1 MNFVKIELI
10 GFKSFADRQEIQ
22 FNEGVTAIVGPNGC
36 GKSNIADA
44 IRWVLGEQSAKSL
57 RGSSM
62 QDVIF
67 NGTQNRKSLSYCEV
81 SLYFD
86 NTNKIFPSLEY
97 TEVCMTRKLFRSGES
112 EYYIN
117 KQPCRMKDI
126 VGYLHECGVSKSGY
140 TIIGQGKIAEIM
152 NAKPEDRR
160 AIFEEA
166 VGIASTKAKKLD
178 NERKLERTRENI
190 IRIIDITSELEKD
203 LGPME
208 AKAEKTR
215 EYLQLASEFK
225 YHEINNYLYKSD
237 NSHTEKQKI
246 NNRITGLEEEQ
257 SLKSTDLEKAQKD
270 YNDHQ
275 KEGVELDKKIAELN
289 EEILNLSVGL
299 EKQSGFT
306 SLFNQEINFLQDDNT
321 RLKNEIRDRNE
332 KIQLIDKTIA
342 AKKQSINDSLAD
354 LDKINGRLDVV
365 GKELDSLLQSLSQGE
380 SAQQDAQN
388 KVLKSVESLAD
399 IKMNIGALTGEQSV
413 ITSQQQEVIERMNSL
428 TAKRESLL
436 KERTLCE
443 LSIER
448 LLKEIASLKASIEDE
463 ESAIRSTNEYIS
475 QINNKI
481 YVLNADI
488 SSLSARKNV
497 YSGLKESFSGY
508 PDSVK
513 NLMLAAKNNPAIGAK
528 VKGLVASVI
537 KTDSKYETAV
547 ETLLGGA
554 ASNVITDTP
563 DDAQHLIEF
572 LKRNSGGRVTFLP
585 ISSMKVRRISDDL
598 LKAAK
603 ERGAIGLATSVVKYD
618 PYFENIIQHL
628 LGNTLI
634 CDNIENAVAIAKRYH
649 FAFKIVTLDGD
660 LVNPS
665 GSMTGGSKRS
675 NSSNLLATDRML
687 EQIEKDLTAKTAEL
701 KSLNENKERSFAQV
715 NEMVA
720 DLEKKEA
727 SLNECKQELAILK
740 EKNSAL
746 ETKLADVEGE
756 IKLNEGAFKQ
766 ISDRLAEIKRQYSNI
781 EEDNEKLTVERESA
795 SSDAIRHQSEYDN
808 LRRKREEL
816 IDENLMLQRTLA
828 ALNADI
834 SSSREEI
841 SRLETEKNEA
851 LESIET
857 NKHSIEDNLEAIDK
871 KRREI
876 EKIALSSEE
885 QSGLNVKREELDKI
899 KTRKFQLGELVQQD
913 DLRRQMLISELNRIA
928 QRLMDEKIALT
939 KIDSDLEYMQK
950 HIEEEYGLTYETCV
964 AMKDPDYN
972 MALSTQE
979 IHRIKR
985 KIATLGAINPTAIDE
1000 FNALKERYEDF
1011 NRQRNDLEAAEADLK
1026 SVIKSITE
1034 EMLEIFNT
1042 GFETIRVN
1050 FKRIFKELFGGG
1062 SADLIIEDVAEG
1074 QDPLDAGIEIVAEPP
1089 GKKLTKI
1096 SLLSGGE
1103 QALTATAILFAILR
1117 LRPMPFCVL
1126 DEIEAPLDDANV
1138 ERVANYL
1145 KHFAEETQFVV
1156 ITHKKVTMENA
1167 DTLFGVTMEEKGV
1180 SKIVSVKLS
1189 DINGDMAD

>member
-10 GFKSFADRQEIQ
+10 GFKSFADKQEIQ

-36 GKSNIADA
+36 GKSNISDA

-112 EYYIN
+112 EYYLN
-117 KQPCRMKDI
+117 KQPCRMRDI
-126 VGYLHECGVSKSGY
+126 VGLLHECGVSKSGY

-190 IRIIDITSELEKD
+190 IRIIDISSELEKD
-203 LGPME
+203 LLPME

-225 YHEINNYLYKSD
+225 YHEINNYLYRSD
-237 NSHTEKQKI
+237 NSHTEKEKI
-246 NNRITGLEEEQ
+246 SNRINGLEEEHAI
-257 SLKSTDLEKAQKD
+257 KTKDLEKAQQD

-275 KEGVELDKKIAELN
+275 RESVEADKKIGELS

-306 SLFNQEINFLQDDNT
+306 SLFNQEINYLQDDNT
-321 RLKNEIRDRNE
+321 RLKNDIRDRKE
-332 KIQLIDKTIA
+332 KVSLIDKAIT
-342 AKKQSINDSLAD
+342 AKNQSIEDSIAD
-354 LDKINGRLDVV
+354 LDKINARLAIVS
-365 GKELDSLLQSLSQGE
+365 KELDSVLKQLSEGE
-380 SAQQDAQN
+380 SATQSAQS
-388 KVLKSVESLAD
+388 KVLQSVESLAD
-399 IKMNIGALTGEQSV
+399 IKMNIGALAGEKNV
-413 ITSQQQEVIERMNSL
+413 ITSQQQEVIEKMTAL
-428 TAKRESLL
+428 TEKREQLL
-436 KERTLCE
+436 NDKNLCE
-443 LSIER
+443 LSIEKTLR
-448 LLKEIASLKASIEDE
+448 EISSLRESIEDE
-463 ESAIRSTNEYIS
+463 EQAIRSTNEYIS

-481 YVLNADI
+481 YTLNADV
-488 SSLSARKNV
+488 SSLTARKNV
-497 YSGLKESFSGY
+497 YYGLKESFSGY

-513 NLMLAAKNNPAIGAK
+513 NLMLAAKNNPQLGSK

-537 KTDSKYETAV
+537 KTESKFETAV
-547 ETLLGGA
+547 ETLLGGS
-554 ASNVITDTP
+554 ASNVITATP
-563 DDAQHLIEF
+563 EDAQFLIEH
-572 LKRNSGGRVTFLP
+572 LKRNGGGRVTFLP
-585 ISSMKVRRISDDL
+585 VSSMRIRHDGDDL
-598 LKAAK
+598 LRASK
-603 ERGAIGLATSVVKYD
+603 EKGAVGMAVSVVKYD
-618 PYFENIIQHL
+618 PYFDSVVRHL

-634 CDNIENAVAIAKRYH
+634 CDTIENAVVIAKKYR
-649 FAFKIVTLDGD
+649 FSFRIVTLDGD
-660 LVNPS
+660 LVNTS

-675 NSSNLLATDRML
+675 NTSNLLATDRML
-687 EQIEKDLTAKTAEL
+687 EQIEKDLKDKTAEL
-701 KSLNENKERSFAQV
+701 NSLNANKDNSVAQV
-715 NEMVA
+715 NEMIS
-720 DLEKKEA
+720 DLEHKETELGELKQ
-727 SLNECKQELAILK
+727 SLATLK
-740 EKNSAL
+740 EKNISL
-746 ETKLADVEGE
+746 EKQLSEVELE
-756 IKLNEGAFKQ
+756 ISQNENSFKQ
-766 ISDRLAEIKRQYSNI
+766 ITARLEEIKRQYTNI
-781 EEDNEKLTVERESA
+781 EEDNEKLNEAKATA
-795 SSDAIRHQSEYDN
+795 SSDAIRHQSQYDN
-808 LRRKREEL
+808 LKKKREDL

-834 SSSREEI
+834 ANAREEI
-841 SRLETEKNEA
+841 VRLQSDRADA
-851 LESIET
+851 LEIIE
-857 NKHSIEDNLEAIDK
+857 NNEKLIEENLINIDK

-885 QSGLNVKREELDKI
+885 QSGLNLKRDELDKI
-899 KTRKFQLGELVQQD
+899 KTRKYQLGELIQQD
-913 DLRRQMLISELNRIA
+913 DLRRQMLMSELNRIS
-928 QRLMDEKIALT
+928 QRLMDERIALA
-939 KIDSDLEYMQK
+939 KIDTDLEYMQK
-950 HIEEEYGLTYETCV
+950 HIQEEYGLTYETCIS
-964 AMKDPDYN
+964 MKDPEYN

-979 IHRIKR
+979 MHRIKR

-1000 FNALKERYEDF
+1000 FNALKERYEEY

-1034 EMLEIFNT
+1034 EMLEIFND

-1062 SADLIIEDVAEG
+1062 SADLIIEPVQEG

-1138 ERVANYL
+1138 ERVATYL

-1189 DINGDMAD
+1189 DINSDMAD

>member
-1 MNFVKIELI
+1 M
-10 GFKSFADRQEIQ
+10 
-22 FNEGVTAIVGPNGC
+22 
-36 GKSNIADA
+36 
-44 IRWVLGEQSAKSL
+44 
-57 RGSSM
+57 
-62 QDVIF
+62 
-67 NGTQNRKSLSYCEV
+67 
-81 SLYFD
+81 
-86 NTNKIFPSLEY
+86 
-97 TEVCMTRKLFRSGES
+97 
-112 EYYIN
+112 
-117 KQPCRMKDI
+117 
-126 VGYLHECGVSKSGY
+126 
-140 TIIGQGKIAEIM
+140 
-152 NAKPEDRR
+152 
-160 AIFEEA
+160 
-166 VGIASTKAKKLD
+166 
-178 NERKLERTRENI
+178 
-190 IRIIDITSELEKD
+190 
-203 LGPME
+203 
-208 AKAEKTR
+208 
-215 EYLQLASEFK
+215 
-225 YHEINNYLYKSD
+225 
-237 NSHTEKQKI
+237 
-246 NNRITGLEEEQ
+246 
-257 SLKSTDLEKAQKD
+257 
-270 YNDHQ
+270 
-275 KEGVELDKKIAELN
+275 
-289 EEILNLSVGL
+289 
-299 EKQSGFT
+299 
-306 SLFNQEINFLQDDNT
+306 
-321 RLKNEIRDRNE
+321 
-332 KIQLIDKTIA
+332 
-342 AKKQSINDSLAD
+342 
-354 LDKINGRLDVV
+354 
-365 GKELDSLLQSLSQGE
+365 
-380 SAQQDAQN
+380 
-388 KVLKSVESLAD
+388 
-399 IKMNIGALTGEQSV
+399 
-413 ITSQQQEVIERMNSL
+413 
-428 TAKRESLL
+428 
-436 KERTLCE
+436 
-443 LSIER
+443 
-448 LLKEIASLKASIEDE
+448 
-463 ESAIRSTNEYIS
+463 
-475 QINNKI
+475 
-481 YVLNADI
+481 

-497 YSGLKESFSGY
+497 YTGLKESFSGY

-513 NLMLAAKNNPAIGAK
+513 NLMLAAKNNPAIGSK

-585 ISSMKVRRISDDL
+585 ISSMKVRKVNDDL
-598 LKAAK
+598 LKATK
-603 ERGAIGLATSVVKYD
+603 ERGALGLATAVVKYD
-618 PYFENIIQHL
+618 SYFENIIQHL

-701 KSLNENKERSFAQV
+701 KSLNENKEKSFAQV
-715 NEMVA
+715 NEMIA
-720 DLEKKEA
+720 DLEKKET
-727 SLNECKQELAILK
+727 SLNECRQELAILK
-740 EKNSAL
+740 EKNSSL
-746 ETKLADVEGE
+746 EKTLADVEAE

-781 EEDNEKLTVERESA
+781 EEDNEKLTEARASA

-808 LRRKREEL
+808 LRKKREEL

-841 SRLETEKNEA
+841 TRLQSDRNDA
-851 LESIET
+851 LENIEV
-857 NKHSIEDNLEAIDK
+857 NKRLIEENLEAIDK

-885 QSGLNVKREELDKI
+885 QSGLNVKREELDNN
-899 KTRKFQLGELVQQD
+899 KTRKFQLGELLQQD

-1000 FNALKERYEDF
+1000 FNALKERYEDY

-1062 SADLIIEDVAEG
+1062 SADLIIEDVVEG

>member
-1 MNFVKIELI
+1 
-10 GFKSFADRQEIQ
+10 
-22 FNEGVTAIVGPNGC
+22 
-36 GKSNIADA
+36 
-44 IRWVLGEQSAKSL
+44 
-57 RGSSM
+57 
-62 QDVIF
+62 
-67 NGTQNRKSLSYCEV
+67 
-81 SLYFD
+81 
-86 NTNKIFPSLEY
+86 
-97 TEVCMTRKLFRSGES
+97 
-112 EYYIN
+112 
-117 KQPCRMKDI
+117 
-126 VGYLHECGVSKSGY
+126 
-140 TIIGQGKIAEIM
+140 
-152 NAKPEDRR
+152 
-160 AIFEEA
+160 
-166 VGIASTKAKKLD
+166 
-178 NERKLERTRENI
+178 
-190 IRIIDITSELEKD
+190 
-203 LGPME
+203 
-208 AKAEKTR
+208 
-215 EYLQLASEFK
+215 
-225 YHEINNYLYKSD
+225 
-237 NSHTEKQKI
+237 
-246 NNRITGLEEEQ
+246 
-257 SLKSTDLEKAQKD
+257 
-270 YNDHQ
+270 
-275 KEGVELDKKIAELN
+275 
-289 EEILNLSVGL
+289 
-299 EKQSGFT
+299 
-306 SLFNQEINFLQDDNT
+306 
-321 RLKNEIRDRNE
+321 
-332 KIQLIDKTIA
+332 
-342 AKKQSINDSLAD
+342 
-354 LDKINGRLDVV
+354 
-365 GKELDSLLQSLSQGE
+365 
-380 SAQQDAQN
+380 
-388 KVLKSVESLAD
+388 
-399 IKMNIGALTGEQSV
+399 
-413 ITSQQQEVIERMNSL
+413 
-428 TAKRESLL
+428 
-436 KERTLCE
+436 
-443 LSIER
+443 
-448 LLKEIASLKASIEDE
+448 
-463 ESAIRSTNEYIS
+463 
-475 QINNKI
+475 
-481 YVLNADI
+481 
-488 SSLSARKNV
+488 
-497 YSGLKESFSGY
+497 
-508 PDSVK
+508 
-513 NLMLAAKNNPAIGAK
+513 
-528 VKGLVASVI
+528 
-537 KTDSKYETAV
+537 
-547 ETLLGGA
+547 
-554 ASNVITDTP
+554 
-563 DDAQHLIEF
+563 
-572 LKRNSGGRVTFLP
+572 
-585 ISSMKVRRISDDL
+585 MKVRRSNEDL
-598 LKAAK
+598 LKAVK
-603 ERGAIGLATSVVKYD
+603 ERGALGLATSVVKYD
-618 PYFENIIQHL
+618 SYFENIIQHL

-634 CDNIENAVAIAKRYH
+634 CDTIENAVAIAKRYH
-649 FAFKIVTLDGD
+649 FSFKIVTLDGD

-715 NEMVA
+715 NEMIS
-720 DLEKKEA
+720 DLEKKEN
-727 SLNECKQELAILK
+727 SLNDCKQELAILK
-740 EKNSAL
+740 EKNSTL
-746 ETKLADVEGE
+746 EKSLADVEAE
-756 IKLNEGAFKQ
+756 IKLNEGSFKQ
-766 ISDRLAEIKRQYSNI
+766 ISERLEEIKRQYSNI
-781 EEDNEKLTVERESA
+781 EEDNEKLTEARASA

-808 LRRKREEL
+808 LRRRREEL

-841 SRLETEKNEA
+841 ARLQADRKDA
-851 LESIET
+851 LENIEV
-857 NKHSIEDNLEAIDK
+857 NKRLIEENIEAIDK

-939 KIDSDLEYMQK
+939 KIDTDLEYMQK

-964 AMKDPDYN
+964 TMKDPDYN

-1000 FNALKERYEDF
+1000 FNALKERYEDY

-1034 EMLEIFNT
+1034 EMLEIFNN

-1062 SADLIIEDVAEG
+1062 SADLIIEDIVEG

>member
-10 GFKSFADRQEIQ
+10 GFKSFADKQEIQ

-44 IRWVLGEQSAKSL
+44 IRWVLGEQSAKTL

-86 NTNKIFPSLEY
+86 NTQKIFPHLEY
-97 TEVCMTRKLFRSGES
+97 SEVCMTRKLFRSGES

-117 KQPCRMKDI
+117 KQPCRMRDI
-126 VGYLHECGVSKSGY
+126 IFHLHECGVSKNGY
-140 TIIGQGKIAEIM
+140 SIIGQGKIAEIM
-152 NAKPEDRR
+152 NAKPEARR

-166 VGIASTKAKKLD
+166 VGIASTKEKKID
-178 NERKLERTRENI
+178 NERKLEKTRENI
-190 IRIIDITSELEKD
+190 IRIIDISSELEKD
-203 LGPME
+203 LIPME

-237 NSHTEKQKI
+237 NSHTEKA
-246 NNRITGLEEEQ
+246 RIDTRIQGLEEEQ
-257 SLKSTDLEKAQKD
+257 DVKTKDLEKAQQD
-270 YNDHQ
+270 FSNHQ
-275 KEGVELDKKIAELN
+275 KESIEADRLISELS

-306 SLFNQEINFLQDDNT
+306 SLFNQEIHYLQDDNT
-321 RLKNEIRDRNE
+321 RLQNDISERKE
-332 KIQLIDKTIA
+332 KIEFIDKAIN
-342 AKKQSINDSLAD
+342 AKTQSITDANSD
-354 LDKINGRLDVV
+354 LDKINKRISEVTRDLTTIM
-365 GKELDSLLQSLSQGE
+365 GKLSEGE
-380 SAQQDAQN
+380 SATQDAQN
-388 KVLKSVESLAD
+388 KVLQSVESLAD
-399 IKMNIGALTGEQSV
+399 IKMNIGTLSGEKNV
-413 ITSQQQEVIERMNSL
+413 ISSQQSEVLEKMAVLTEKRNSIL
-428 TAKRESLL
+428 AE
-436 KERTLCE
+436 KEICE
-443 LSIER
+443 ASIER
-448 LLKEIASLKASIEDE
+448 TVKEIASLKESIEDE

-497 YSGLKESFSGY
+497 YAGLKESFSGY

-513 NLMLAAKNNPAIGAK
+513 NLMIAAKNNPAIGAK
-528 VKGLVASVI
+528 VKGLVASII
-537 KTDSKYETAV
+537 KTESKFETAV

-554 ASNVITDTP
+554 MSNIVTANP
-563 DDAQHLIEF
+563 DDAQYLIEY
-572 LKRNSGGRVTFLP
+572 LKRNGGGRVTFLP
-585 ISSMKVRRISDDL
+585 VSSMKVRHDNDDL
-598 LKAAK
+598 SKAVNEK
-603 ERGAIGLATSVVKYD
+603 GALGLATSVVKYD
-618 PYFENIIQHL
+618 SYFDSVVRHL

-634 CDNIENAVAIAKRYH
+634 CDTVENAVAIAKRYR
-649 FAFKIVTLDGD
+649 FSFRIVTLDGD
-660 LVNPS
+660 LMNTS

-675 NSSNLLATDRML
+675 NTSNLLATDRML
-687 EQIEKDLTAKTAEL
+687 EQIEKDLKEKTAEL
-701 KSLNENKERSFAQV
+701 KTLNEHKQSSTEQV
-715 NEMVA
+715 NEMIA
-720 DLEKKEA
+720 DLEKKEGELSENKQNIA
-727 SLNECKQELAILK
+727 SLK
-740 EKNSAL
+740 EKLISVEKSAA
-746 ETKLADVEGE
+746 EVEND
-756 IKLNEGAFKQ
+756 IRQNDIAVKQ
-766 ISDRLAEIKRQYSNI
+766 ITARLEEIKRQYSDI
-781 EEDNEKLTVERESA
+781 EENNEKLSEVRASA
-795 SSDAIRHQSEYDN
+795 SSDAIRHQSAYES
-808 LRRKREEL
+808 LKKEREEL
-816 IDENLMLQRTLA
+816 IEENLMLQKTLS
-828 ALNADI
+828 ALNTEIAN
-834 SSSREEI
+834 SKEEI
-841 SRLETEKNEA
+841 IRLQNDKQDAQEIIAKDTQT
-851 LESIET
+851 IE
-857 NKHSIEDNLEAIDK
+857 ENLISIDK

-876 EKIALSSEE
+876 EKIALSTEE
-885 QSGLNVKREELDKI
+885 QSGLNLKRDELDKV
-899 KTRKFQLGELVQQD
+899 KTRKHELGELIQQD
-913 DLRRQMLISELNRIA
+913 DLRRQMLISELNRVA
-928 QRLMDEKIALT
+928 QKLMDEKIALT
-939 KIDSDLEYMQK
+939 KIDTDLEYMQK
-950 HIEEEYGLTYETCV
+950 HIEEEYGLTYETCLSQ
-964 AMKDPDYN
+964 KDPDYN
-972 MALSTQE
+972 MALSNQE
-979 IHRIKR
+979 MHRIKR
-985 KIATLGAINPTAIDE
+985 KIATLGAINPNAVEE

-1011 NRQRNDLEAAEADLK
+1011 NRQRSDLEAAEADLK
-1026 SVIKSITE
+1026 AVIKSITE
-1034 EMLEIFNT
+1034 EMVEIFNE

-1062 SADLIIEDVAEG
+1062 SADLVVEDVVEG

-1138 ERVANYL
+1138 ERVATYL

-1189 DINGDMAD
+1189 DINGEMAD

>member
-10 GFKSFADRQEIQ
+10 GFKSFADKQEIQ

-36 GKSNIADA
+36 GKSNISDA

-97 TEVCMTRKLFRSGES
+97 NDVCMTRKLFRSGES
-112 EYYIN
+112 EYYLN

-126 VGYLHECGVSKSGY
+126 VNLLHECGVSKSGY

-166 VGIASTKAKKLD
+166 VGIASTKAKKID

-190 IRIIDITSELEKD
+190 IRIIDISSELEKD
-203 LGPME
+203 LPSKE

-225 YHEINNYLYKSD
+225 YHEINNFLFKSD
-237 NSHTEKQKI
+237 NSHAEKEKI
-246 NNRITGLEEEQ
+246 DLRIRGLEEEQ
-257 SLKSTDLEKAQKD
+257 TVKNADLEKAQQD
-270 YNDHQ
+270 FSNHQ
-275 KEGVELDKKIAELN
+275 KESVEADAKIGVLS

-306 SLFNQEINFLQDDNT
+306 SLFNQEINYLQDDNT
-321 RLKNEIRDRNE
+321 RLKNDISDKTE
-332 KIQLIDKTIA
+332 KIQLNNKAIN
-342 AKKQSINDSLAD
+342 AKEQSIKDAESDIDNVNA
-354 LDKINGRLDVV
+354 RLLELS
-365 GKELDSLLQSLSQGE
+365 KELNSVNSRLSEGE
-380 SAQQDAQN
+380 SATQDAQN

-399 IKMNIGALTGEQSV
+399 IKMNIGALSGEQSV
-413 ITSQQQEVIERMNSL
+413 ISSQQQEVIEKMTSL
-428 TAKRESLL
+428 SEKRNNLINEKS
-436 KERTLCE
+436 LCE

-448 LLKEIASLKASIEDE
+448 TLKEIASLKADIEDE
-463 ESAIRSTNEYIS
+463 ENAIRSTNEYIS
-475 QINNKI
+475 QLNNKI
-481 YVLNADI
+481 YTLNADI
-488 SSLSARKNV
+488 SSLTARKNV
-497 YSGLKESFSGY
+497 YTGLKESFSGY
-508 PDSVK
+508 PDSVR
-513 NLMLAAKNNPAIGAK
+513 NLMLAAKNNPTLGVK
-528 VKGLVASVI
+528 VKGLVASAI
-537 KTDSKYETAV
+537 KTESKFETAI

-554 ASNVITDTP
+554 ASNVITATP
-563 DDAQHLIEF
+563 EDAQYLIEY
-572 LKRNSGGRVTFLP
+572 LNKTAGGRVTFLP
-585 ISSMKVRRISDDL
+585 ISSMRMRNNCQDL
-598 LKAAK
+598 LRASK
-603 ERGAIGLATSVVKYD
+603 ETCSLGIATSVVKYD
-618 PYFENIIQHL
+618 PMFESVVSYL

-634 CDNIENAVAIAKRYH
+634 CDTIQNAVIIAKRYSH
-649 FAFKIVTLDGD
+649 AFRIVTLNGD
-660 LVNPS
+660 IINTS

-675 NSSNLLATDRML
+675 NNANLLSTDRML
-687 EQIEKDLTAKTAEL
+687 EQIEKDLKDKTAEINA
-701 KSLNENKERSFAQV
+701 LNDNKEKSTTQV
-715 NEMVA
+715 NELIEA
-720 DLEKKEA
+720 LERKE
-727 SLNECKQELAILK
+727 KELVESRQNIAILR
-740 EKNSAL
+740 EKNVSTEKAL
-746 ETKLADVEGE
+746 TDVNAE
-756 IKLNEGAFKQ
+756 IKANEGSFKQ
-766 ISDRLAEIKRQYSNI
+766 ITERLEEIKRQYSDI
-781 EEDNEKLTVERESA
+781 EENNEKLAEARANA
-795 SSDAIRHQSEYDN
+795 SSDALRHQSQYEQ
-808 LRRKREEL
+808 LRKAREDL
-816 IDENLMLQRTLA
+816 LDENYTLQTTLA
-828 ALNADI
+828 ALNSSI
-834 SSSREEI
+834 SSSKEEI
-841 SRLETEKNEA
+841 SRLTKDRDDAIIIINKNKQ
-851 LESIET
+851 LIEE
-857 NKHSIEDNLEAIDK
+857 NNENIDK

-876 EKIALSSEE
+876 EKIALSTEE
-885 QSGLNVKREELDKI
+885 QTGLNLKRAELDKI
-899 KTRKFQLGELVQQD
+899 KTRKHQLGELIQQD
-913 DLRRQMLISELNRIA
+913 DLRRQMLISELNSVAQKLMEERIA
-928 QRLMDEKIALT
+928 ITR
-939 KIDSDLEYMQK
+939 IDSDLEYMQK
-950 HIEEEYGLTYETCV
+950 HIEEEYGLTYENCV
-964 AMKDPDYN
+964 QQRDPDYN
-972 MALSTQE
+972 MALSNQE
-979 IHRIKR
+979 MHRIKR
-985 KIATLGAINPTAIDE
+985 RISTLGAIDPMAVEE
-1000 FNALKERYEDF
+1000 FNNLKERYEDY

-1034 EMLEIFNT
+1034 EMLEIFND

-1062 SADLIIEDVAEG
+1062 SADLVIEPVEEG

-1138 ERVANYL
+1138 ERVATYL

-1189 DINGDMAD
+1189 DVNGDMAD

>member
-10 GFKSFADRQEIQ
+10 GFKSFADKQEIQ

-36 GKSNIADA
+36 GKSNISDA

-112 EYYIN
+112 EYYLN

-126 VGYLHECGVSKSGY
+126 VSLLHECGVSKNGY

-166 VGIASTKAKKLD
+166 VGIASTKAQKLD
-178 NERKLERTRENI
+178 NERKLQKTRENI
-190 IRIIDITSELEKD
+190 IRVIDISSEIEKD
-203 LGPME
+203 LLPME

-237 NSHTEKQKI
+237 NSHSEKEKI
-246 NNRITGLEEEQ
+246 NLRIQGYEEEQ
-257 SLKSTDLEKAQKD
+257 AVKTGDLERAQKD
-270 YNDHQ
+270 YNAHQ
-275 KEGVELDKKIAELN
+275 RESIEADQKISELS

-306 SLFNQEINFLQDDNT
+306 SLFNQEINHLQDDNT
-321 RLKNEIRDRNE
+321 RLKNELRDKQE
-332 KIQLIDKTIA
+332 KIELIDKAIE
-342 AKKQSINDSLAD
+342 AKKESIEDSLAD
-354 LDKINGRLDVV
+354 LDKINERIKVV
-365 GKELDSLLQSLSQGE
+365 SGELSAVLTQLSAGE
-380 SAQQDAQN
+380 SATQEAQG
-388 KVLKSVESLAD
+388 KVLQSVESLAN
-399 IKMNIGALTGEQSV
+399 INMNIGALTGEQTV
-413 ITSQQQEVIERMNSL
+413 ISSQQREVVEKMETLAKKKAQLLQEKNV
-428 TAKRESLL
+428 
-436 KERTLCE
+436 CE
-443 LSIER
+443 FSIEKT
-448 LLKEIASLKASIEDE
+448 LKEIANLKAGIEDE

-481 YVLNADI
+481 YSLNADI
-488 SSLSARKNV
+488 SSLTARKNV

-508 PDSVK
+508 PDSVR
-513 NLMLAAKNNPAIGAK
+513 NLMLAAKNNPQLNSK
-528 VKGLVASVI
+528 VKGLVASII
-537 KTDSKYETAV
+537 KTESKYETAV

-554 ASNVITDTP
+554 ASNVVTANP
-563 DDAQHLIEF
+563 DDAQYLIQY
-572 LKRNSGGRVTFLP
+572 LKQNGGGRVTFLP
-585 ISSMKVRRISDDL
+585 VSSVKVRRDNDDVIS
-598 LKAAK
+598 ASK
-603 ERGAIGLATSVVKYD
+603 ERGALGLATSVVKYD
-618 PYFENIIQHL
+618 PYFDNVVRYL

-634 CDNIENAVAIAKRYH
+634 CDNIENAVVIAKKYR
-649 FAFKIVTLDGD
+649 FSFRIVTLDGD
-660 LVNPS
+660 LLNSS

-675 NSSNLLATDRML
+675 NSANLLATDRML
-687 EQIEKDLTAKTAEL
+687 EQIEKDLREKTVEL
-701 KSLNENKERSFAQV
+701 NNLNENKENSLSQV
-715 NEMVA
+715 NEMIA
-720 DLEKKEA
+720 DLECKESELVEHKQTLA
-727 SLNECKQELAILK
+727 SLK
-740 EKNSAL
+740 EKNLSL
-746 ETKLADVEGE
+746 EKSIAEVDAE
-756 IKLNEGAFKQ
+756 ISKNEGAFKQ
-766 ISDRLAEIKRQYSNI
+766 ITDRLEEIKRKYSDI
-781 EEDNEKLTVERESA
+781 EEDNEKLNKAKETA
-795 SSDAIRHQSEYDN
+795 SSDAVRHQSQYDE
-808 LRRKREEL
+808 LKRKREEL
-816 IDENLMLQRTLA
+816 IEENLMLQKTLA

-834 SSSREEI
+834 ANAKDDIKRLDADRED
-841 SRLETEKNEA
+841 A
-851 LESIET
+851 LAIIANNKKTIEE
-857 NKHSIEDNLEAIDK
+857 NMANIDK
-871 KRREI
+871 NRREI
-876 EKIALSSEE
+876 EKIALSTEE
-885 QSGLNVKREELDKI
+885 QSGLNIKREELDKI
-899 KTRKFQLGELVQQD
+899 KTRKHQLGELIQQD
-913 DLRRQMLISELNRIA
+913 DLRRQMLISELNRIS
-928 QRLMDEKIALT
+928 QRLTDEKVALT
-939 KIDSDLEYMQK
+939 KIDSDLEHAQN
-950 HIEEEYGLTYETCV
+950 HIQEEYGLTYESCLL
-964 AMKDPDYN
+964 MKDPDYN

-979 IHRIKR
+979 MHRIKR
-985 KIATLGAINPTAIDE
+985 RITTLGAINPTAIDE
-1000 FNALKERYEDF
+1000 FNALKERYEEY
-1011 NRQRNDLEAAEADLK
+1011 NRQRNDLEAAEADLRL
-1026 SVIKSITE
+1026 VIKTITE
-1034 EMLEIFNT
+1034 DMLEKFNV
-1042 GFETIRVN
+1042 GFESIRVN

-1062 SADLIIEDVAEG
+1062 SADLVIEPLQEG

-1138 ERVANYL
+1138 ERVATYL

-1189 DINGDMAD
+1189 DINSDMAD

>member
-36 GKSNIADA
+36 GKSNISDA

-117 KQPCRMKDI
+117 KQPCRMRDI

-190 IRIIDITSELEKD
+190 IRIIDISSELEKD

-225 YHEINNYLYKSD
+225 YHEINNFLYKSD
-237 NSHTEKQKI
+237 NSHTEKEKI
-246 NNRITGLEEEQ
+246 SNRINGLLEEQ
-257 SLKSTDLEKAQKD
+257 SIKSKDLEKAQQD
-270 YNDHQ
+270 FNDHQ
-275 KEGVELDKKIAELN
+275 KEGIELDKNIADLN

-321 RLKNEIRDRNE
+321 RLKNEIHDRNE
-332 KIQLIDKTIA
+332 KIELIDKAIA
-342 AKKQSINDSLAD
+342 AKKQSIADSLAD
-354 LDKINGRLDVV
+354 LDKINQRIDVV

-399 IKMNIGALTGEQSV
+399 IKMNIGALAGEQSV
-413 ITSQQQEVIERMNSL
+413 ISSQQQEVLERMAVL
-428 TAKRESLL
+428 TEKRDALI
-436 KERTLCE
+436 KEKTLCE

-448 LLKEIASLKASIEDE
+448 LLKEIANLKASIEDE
-463 ESAIRSTNEYIS
+463 EGAIRSTNEYIS

-513 NLMLAAKNNPAIGAK
+513 NLMLAAKNNATIGAK

-563 DDAQHLIEF
+563 DDAQYLIEF
-572 LKRNSGGRVTFLP
+572 LKRNGGGRVTFLP
-585 ISSMKVRRISDDL
+585 ISSMKVRRNNDDL
-598 LKAAK
+598 LSAVK
-603 ERGAIGLATSVVKYD
+603 ERGALGLATSVVKYD
-618 PYFENIIQHL
+618 SYFENIIQHL

-634 CDNIENAVAIAKRYH
+634 CDTIENAVAIAKRYR
-649 FAFKIVTLDGD
+649 FSFKIVTLDGD

-687 EQIEKDLTAKTAEL
+687 EQIEKDLSAKTAEL
-701 KSLNENKERSFAQV
+701 KSLNENKERSLAQV
-715 NEMVA
+715 NDMIA
-720 DLEKKEA
+720 DLEKKET
-727 SLNECKQELAILK
+727 SLNDSKQELAILK

-746 ETKLADVEGE
+746 EKTLAEVEAE
-756 IKLNEGAFKQ
+756 IKLNEGSVKQ
-766 ISDRLAEIKRQYSNI
+766 ISERLEEIKRQYSNI
-781 EEDNEKLTVERESA
+781 EEDNEKLTEARASA

-808 LRRKREEL
+808 LRRRREEL

-841 SRLETEKNEA
+841 ARLEADKKDA
-851 LESIET
+851 IENIEQ
-857 NKHSIEDNLEAIDK
+857 NKRLIEENLETIDK

-885 QSGLNVKREELDKI
+885 QSGLNVKREELDRI
-899 KTRKFQLGELVQQD
+899 KTRKFQLAELVQQD
-913 DLRRQMLISELNRIA
+913 DLRRQMLISELNRIS
-928 QRLMDEKIALT
+928 QRLSDERVALT
-939 KIDSDLEYMQK
+939 KIDTDLAYMQQ
-950 HIEEEYGLTYETCV
+950 HIEEEYGLTYETCI

-1000 FNALKERYEDF
+1000 FNALKERYEDY

-1062 SADLIIEDVAEG
+1062 SADLIIEDVVEG

>member
-628 LGNTLI
+628 LKLY
-634 CDNIENAVAIAKRYH
+634 KFHLFYH
-649 FAFKIVTLDGD
+649 
-660 LVNPS
+660 
-665 GSMTGGSKRS
+665 
-675 NSSNLLATDRML
+675 
-687 EQIEKDLTAKTAEL
+687 
-701 KSLNENKERSFAQV
+701 
-715 NEMVA
+715 
-720 DLEKKEA
+720 
-727 SLNECKQELAILK
+727 C
-740 EKNSAL
+740 
-746 ETKLADVEGE
+746 
-756 IKLNEGAFKQ
+756 
-766 ISDRLAEIKRQYSNI
+766 
-781 EEDNEKLTVERESA
+781 
-795 SSDAIRHQSEYDN
+795 
-808 LRRKREEL
+808 
-816 IDENLMLQRTLA
+816 
-828 ALNADI
+828 
-834 SSSREEI
+834 
-841 SRLETEKNEA
+841 
-851 LESIET
+851 
-857 NKHSIEDNLEAIDK
+857 
-871 KRREI
+871 
-876 EKIALSSEE
+876 
-885 QSGLNVKREELDKI
+885 
-899 KTRKFQLGELVQQD
+899 
-913 DLRRQMLISELNRIA
+913 
-928 QRLMDEKIALT
+928 
-939 KIDSDLEYMQK
+939 
-950 HIEEEYGLTYETCV
+950 
-964 AMKDPDYN
+964 
-972 MALSTQE
+972 
-979 IHRIKR
+979 
-985 KIATLGAINPTAIDE
+985 
-1000 FNALKERYEDF
+1000 
-1011 NRQRNDLEAAEADLK
+1011 
-1026 SVIKSITE
+1026 
-1034 EMLEIFNT
+1034 
-1042 GFETIRVN
+1042 
-1050 FKRIFKELFGGG
+1050 
-1062 SADLIIEDVAEG
+1062 
-1074 QDPLDAGIEIVAEPP
+1074 
-1089 GKKLTKI
+1089 
-1096 SLLSGGE
+1096 
-1103 QALTATAILFAILR
+1103 
-1117 LRPMPFCVL
+1117 
-1126 DEIEAPLDDANV
+1126 
-1138 ERVANYL
+1138 
-1145 KHFAEETQFVV
+1145 
-1156 ITHKKVTMENA
+1156 
-1167 DTLFGVTMEEKGV
+1167 
-1180 SKIVSVKLS
+1180 
-1189 DINGDMAD
+1189 